1 MRHLFLTFA
10 AFLLST
16 LMTMADDGSGSPEP
30 FMAEGKVW
38 YYEHTD
44 TRSTYIYK
52 VYFEGDTVINGQV
65 CKKLVEERPGYA
77 PYSYCAC
84 REDDGK
90 VWIYYSQ
97 YASQPW
103 QQWLLY
109 DFTCMEGDTLTNV
122 FLCPNNTF
130 MVDEVVSIASHGHN
144 RLRYAMKQKETGPA
158 VYWLEG
164 VGGRFNFYNAV
175 WGGTVFGASERFH
188 SCELN
193 GAVIADQSSFGDAAL
208 QTAGME
214 ELIKEGKTM
223 QDTFHNLQGQ
233 VVSHPIPGHIYIQ
246 GGKKFVLRR
255 Y

>member
-44 TRSTYIYK
+44 SRSTYIYK

-175 WGGTVFGASERFH
+175 WGGTVFGASERFY

-193 GAVIADQSSFGDAAL
+193 GEVIADQSSFGDAAL
-208 QTAGME
+208 KTTVTE
-214 ELIKEGKTM
+214 EEIKEEKPTH
-223 QDTFHNLQGQ
+223 DTSYNLQGQ
-233 VVSHPIPGHIYIQ
+233 VVRHPITGHIYIQ
-246 GGKKFVLRR
+246 NRKKYIGR
-255 Y
+255 